1 MFSFIRIPMVIVC
14 LHRNRNP
21 FILFPKE
28 TTSGTLSIHNFP
40 DTSKAWFPL
49 SPFYFLFYF
58 IKICSLLPQKSKEN
72 IIWGWIYF
80 VVLKTS
86 YICPSIQCEA
96 YEKNYLNAFIFS
108 AALFFLIGYPLASTI
123 TKTLQLLSLR
133 SHGTSWKLPLFLNS
147 VVLPDIVHLS
157 SLSLF
162 LLSFVCFCHNPAFR
176 AVIICL
182 PKTLQRRYYLNLYP

>member
-58 IKICSLLPQKSKEN
+58 IKICSLLPQKKQGKYHLGMNLFCSFEVQLHLSIHSMWSLWKKLSQCFHFLSSSVFLNWVSSGFNNHQNTAITFSKITWN
-72 IIWGWIYF
+72 Q
-80 VVLKTS
+80 LKTAIILELCS
-86 YICPSIQCEA
+86 FAWYCS
-96 YEKNYLNAFIFS
+96 S
-108 AALFFLIGYPLASTI
+108 FLPE
-123 TKTLQLLSLR
+123 
-133 SHGTSWKLPLFLNS
+133 PFL
-147 VVLPDIVHLS
+147 
-157 SLSLF
+157 
-162 LLSFVCFCHNPAFR
+162 
-176 AVIICL
+176 
-182 PKTLQRRYYLNLYP
+182 T